1 MKTLCFIGTT
11 LTSGIGDRDALGWC
25 GRLNR
30 QLMRERKTVM
40 HFNAGVPNQT
50 LPELSKRAE
59 RDCRMRLEA
68 VEDAMIFFEPG
79 HDDLAILSNSKRRTD
94 ATTFEAHLAMTL
106 EQLAAIAPTVLVGPT
121 PVIESETSHPC
132 PTNGEM
138 VRYSN
143 TGIAAVS
150 RRMATLCEGSG
161 IPFLDLYTP
170 LSKVPA
176 YAASIE
182 EANGVCPSS
191 NGHKLIADHAH
202 PFVNE
207 LLESLD
213 G

>member
-40 HFNAGVPNQT
+40 HFNIGVPNQT

-59 RDCRMRLEA
+59 RDCRMRLETVEEA
-68 VEDAMIFFEPG
+68 VIFFEPG
-79 HDDLAILSNSKRRTD
+79 HDDLAILSDSKRRTD
-94 ATTFEAHLAMTL
+94 ATTFEAHLTMTM
-106 EQLAAIAPTVLVGPT
+106 EQLGTLAPVVLVGPT
-121 PVIESETSHPC
+121 PVIESETPHHC
-132 PTNGEM
+132 PITGEL

-150 RRMATLCEGSG
+150 RRMVSLCEGSG
-161 IPFLDLYTP
+161 IPFLDLYAP

-176 YAASIE
+176 YAASIDE
-182 EANGVCPSS
+182 PNGVYPSS

-202 PFVNE
+202 PFVSA
-207 LLESLD
+207 LLESLHV
-213 G
+213 